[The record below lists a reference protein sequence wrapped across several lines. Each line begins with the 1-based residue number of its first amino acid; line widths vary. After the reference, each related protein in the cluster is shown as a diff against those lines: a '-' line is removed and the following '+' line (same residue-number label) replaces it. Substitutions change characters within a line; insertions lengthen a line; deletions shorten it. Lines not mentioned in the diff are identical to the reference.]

1 MAGHS
6 HWSNIQRK
14 KGKEDSKRAIV
25 FTRAAQ
31 QIILAAREGGGDPEH
46 NVSLRIAIDYAKS
59 VNVPKDNIERAIAKG
74 TGTAEGIQLTKAIY
88 EGFGPGNIPVMVFAI
103 TDNKNRTV
111 NELRT
116 IFTQNEGILGELGS
130 VSWQFKELGLIKV
143 KPAKIQKGTKFGEP
157 DIEVPISIDEAT
169 LEILETGSVDDV
181 EEINEDNQS
190 VLYVTVPMNQ
200 LGQITNTLRSK
211 NYIILSSAQ
220 YFSANSP
227 VNLSKESFE
236 TFLTF
241 IEKIEEYQDVQEVWY
256 AAVSD

>member
-14 KGKEDSKRAIV
+14 KGKEDSKRAIL

-88 EGFGPGNIPVMVFAI
+88 EGFGPGNIPVMVLAI

-116 IFTQNEGILGELGS
+116 IFTQNEGILGESGS
-130 VSWQFKELGLIKV
+130 VSWQFKEVGLIKV
-143 KPAKIQKGTKFGEP
+143 KPAKIQKGQKFGEA
-157 DIEVPISIDEAT
+157 DIEVPISIDEAIM
-169 LEILETGSVDDV
+169 EILESGTVDDI
-181 EEINEDNQS
+181 EEVKEDNQS
-190 VLYVTVPMNQ
+190 VLYVSVPMNQ
-200 LGQITNTLRSK
+200 LGQITNAIRSK
-211 NYIILSSAQ
+211 NYVILSSAQ
-220 YFSANSP
+220 YFSPNSP
-227 VNLSKESFE
+227 LILTEEKFESF
-236 TFLTF
+236 LSF
-241 IEKIEEYQDVQEVWY
+241 IEKVEENPDVQEVWY
-256 AAVSD
+256 AAVAS